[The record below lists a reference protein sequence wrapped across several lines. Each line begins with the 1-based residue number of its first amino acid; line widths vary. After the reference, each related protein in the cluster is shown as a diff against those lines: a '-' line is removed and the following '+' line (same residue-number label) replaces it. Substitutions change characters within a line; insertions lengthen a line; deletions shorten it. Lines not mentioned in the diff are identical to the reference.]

1 MIFLLALMLAGDD
14 PAKPDMTAQLPKIRR
29 VFVDRLSGGE
39 TAAQMRDLIITALEN
54 TKLFVITE
62 NQDKADAFIRGS
74 AEDLIYTEQ
83 FQSSEG
89 VNMHTNSSD
98 SESNS
103 TDTRYNGAGGGTSS
117 RSSRSMGSGIGGQES
132 SNIKERHHEALA
144 TVRLVNKDGDVIWST
159 TQESKGGKFHG
170 ASADV
175 AEKIAKQLAV
185 EVERAKKVGK

>member
-1 MIFLLALMLAGDD
+1 MIFLLALMLVGDEA
-14 PAKPDMTAQLPKIRR
+14 AKPDMAAQLPKIRR

-39 TAAQMRDLIITALEN
+39 TAAQMRDLIITAIEN

-89 VNMHTNSSD
+89 VNMRTNSSD

-103 TDTRYNGAGGGTSS
+103 TDTRYNNSGAGISS
-117 RSSRSMGSGIGGQES
+117 RSSRSMGAGIGDHES

-144 TVRLVNKDGDVIWST
+144 TVRLVSKDGDVIWST

-175 AEKIAKQLAV
+175 AEKIAKQLTV
-185 EVERAKKVGK
+185 EVERAKKAAK